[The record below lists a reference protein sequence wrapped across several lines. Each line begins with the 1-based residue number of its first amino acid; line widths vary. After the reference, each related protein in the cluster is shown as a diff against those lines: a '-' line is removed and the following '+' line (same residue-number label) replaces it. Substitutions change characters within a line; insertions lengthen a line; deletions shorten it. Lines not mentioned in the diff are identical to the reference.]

1 MEKKLKV
8 FTNENSHPFDQLY
21 YYDKIKIRNLTQ
33 HNTIQYIMDKTKHSN
48 IKRNPIPMNEWMNDL
63 SYYEKNRYND

>member
-21 YYDKIKIRNLTQ
+21 YYDINKNKKPNATQ
-33 HNTIQYIMDKTKHSN
+33 YNTIYNGQNKTQ
-48 IKRNPIPMNEWMNDL
+48 
-63 SYYEKNRYND
+63 